1 VLASLVAGS
10 PSVRISDDAAQ
21 ETIGTRREEAAA
33 IAEAA
38 EAIAEAAEA
47 MVIGDQQTKV
57 YYTSDCSA
65 VSGVKESRRIK
76 FKDKDEAEKAGY
88 KPAKDCQ

>member
-1 VLASLVAGS
+1 
-10 PSVRISDDAAQ
+10 
-21 ETIGTRREEAAA
+21 
-33 IAEAA
+33 
-38 EAIAEAAEA
+38 
-47 MVIGDQQTKV
+47 MVVGDQQTKV

-88 KPAKDCQ
+88 KLATDCQ